1 MIPAEILIPLRE
13 FFVKNAWII
22 ILLIILICVAYASV
36 IFLGTDNQVEVAVEK
51 IIEAETSIRIDLT
64 P

>member
-1 MIPAEILIPLRE
+1 MIPAEISALIRE

-22 ILLIILICVAYASV
+22 LIIIICICVAYASV
-36 IFLGTDNQVEVAVEK
+36 VLLGSDNQVEVAVEK
-51 IIEAETSIRIDLT
+51 IIEAETGIHVDLT